1 MFCGDI
7 EIDRGARVVSEAASR
22 HNATHK
28 DIPLTHAKLRRDR
41 DVTAPLAF
49 DTALAP
55 FEYAPK
61 FSSAVAMAV
70 LDEALARPPG
80 VNRIVL

>member
-7 EIDRGARVVSEAASR
+7 EIDRAARVVGEAASR
-22 HNATHK
+22 HKTTHK
-28 DIPLTHAKLRRDR
+28 DFPLTHAKPRRDR

-55 FEYAPK
+55 FEYAPEV
-61 FSSAVAMAV
+61 SSAVAMAV
-70 LDEALARPPG
+70 LDEALTRPPA
-80 VNRIVL
+80 VNRIAL